1 MAARIKT
8 IEKVINKAIER
19 DGSMLSRAK
28 EYFNGG
34 HSLYDGYVSSAAKA
48 IHDLKLDKKDV
59 EKFLR
64 DNPYN
69 KDVYEDRLDYLHDI
83 SKLFN
88 GVRVDHDTL
97 PPGEY
102 WGSTSGFKLSDKLA
116 YTLNDRYYGMYPDVA
131 EQAKKYRESLSKQAT
146 STKTGQKEQGNIQD
160 AEVVTLPEGS
170 TPKDSI
176 TEQVDTAVEGTGKE
190 QGNIQD
196 AEVVTPSEGSTP
208 KDNKPDIE
216 ANNGE
221 KESKAEGDTGE
232 AEEEKSV
239 FGENLFTDKD
249 YDTIREKAKQA
260 GGEYKHHAETAISNR
275 EAYFNEKDDLN
286 KQLANE
292 KITQKEFDNQVSELR
307 KSYGFNDNE
316 TADEWFN
323 RKLRDEPGM
332 VDWIMGNKI
341 PQTAGGLAIGA
352 YGLSAVFGDGR
363 KSNAELYGDPF

>member
-8 IEKVINKAIER
+8 IEKVINKAIEK

-160 AEVVTLPEGS
+160 AEVVT
-170 TPKDSI
+170 
-176 TEQVDTAVEGTGKE
+176 
-190 QGNIQD
+190 
-196 AEVVTPSEGSTP
+196 PSEGSTP

-249 YDTIREKAKQA
+249 YNTIREKAKQA

-323 RKLRDEPGM
+323 RKLRDEPSM